1 MKKTKKSTR
10 IALAILAVVAIVVG
24 SATALFADPPFG
36 GGGDDAVGRRG
47 GGPGRSGPVARLVQG
62 HMELAQYYMLAQDYA
77 QARDHYL
84 WVATYQPPERP
95 EGAVTG
101 EDDSEVERPR
111 ARRGRRGERQR
122 RGAHRGAARIQSR
135 AYLMAAVASQLLGE
149 TDEAIEIAEAGL
161 AQLPERPERP
171 GRAGRR
177 GPPEGTAEAEPT
189 NPFERFLEDPAAF
202 AERFAGGAAALE
214 EHLLELETRLSEN
227 E

>member
-10 IALAILAVVAIVVG
+10 IALAILAVAAIVVG
-24 SATALFADPPFG
+24 SATALLADPPFG
-36 GGGDDAVGRRG
+36 GGGDDAVAGRG
-47 GGPGRSGPVARLVQG
+47 GSPRQGGPVARLVRG
-62 HMELAQYYMLAQDYA
+62 HLELAQHYMLAQDYA

-95 EGAVTG
+95 QGAVAG
-101 EDDSEVERPR
+101 EDDTEADRPR

-122 RGAHRGAARIQSR
+122 RGAHRGAARIQGR

-149 TDEAIEIAEAGL
+149 TEEAIEIAQAGL
-161 AQLPERPERP
+161 AQLPERP

-177 GPPEGTAEAEPT
+177 GAPEGAPDGSTEPT

-202 AERFAGGAAALE
+202 AERFAGGAAAME